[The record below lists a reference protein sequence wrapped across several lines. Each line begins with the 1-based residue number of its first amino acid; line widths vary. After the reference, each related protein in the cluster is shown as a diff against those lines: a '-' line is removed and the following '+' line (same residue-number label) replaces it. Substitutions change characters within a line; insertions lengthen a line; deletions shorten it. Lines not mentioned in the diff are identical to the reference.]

1 VTDRLFAPRRGGKKL
16 AMADDDVTIDWASAT
31 VDGGRLTVPYAGK
44 PPAGFKPALAHVI
57 ERLDR
62 GGSGW
67 GAIKVG
73 KTKLRVDDVV
83 AGSESDLRHML
94 EAAVLQA
101 NANVR
106 DDSEDEAEPGGSGER
121 SDADQTMTDAFRGF
135 A

>member
-1 VTDRLFAPRRGGKKL
+1 
-16 AMADDDVTIDWASAT
+16 MANDEVTIDWRAAS

-44 PPAGFKPALAHVI
+44 SPEGFKPALAHVI
-57 ERLDR
+57 ERLER

-73 KTKLRVDDVV
+73 KSKLRVDDVT
-83 AGSESDLRHML
+83 AGSEGDLRYFL

-101 NANVR
+101 NADVR
-106 DDSEDEAEPGGSGER
+106 DDTEDDDEKDASGER
-121 SDADQTMTDAFRGF
+121 SEADQAMTDAFRGF

>member
-1 VTDRLFAPRRGGKKL
+1 
-16 AMADDDVTIDWASAT
+16 MADNEVTIDWGQAS
-31 VDGGRLTVPYAGK
+31 VDGGRLKVPYAGE

-73 KTKLRVDDVV
+73 KSGLRVDDVS
-83 AGSESDLRHML
+83 AGAESDLRHLL

-106 DDSEDEAEPGGSGER
+106 EDSEDDDENDETGER
-121 SDADQTMTDAFRGF
+121 SEGDQTMTDAFRDF

>member
-1 VTDRLFAPRRGGKKL
+1 
-16 AMADDDVTIDWASAT
+16 MADDEVTIDWGQAS

-44 PPAGFKPALAHVI
+44 PPAGFKPALAQVI
-57 ERLDR
+57 ERLER

-73 KTKLRVDDVV
+73 KAKLRVDDVA
-83 AGSESDLRHML
+83 AGSESDLRHL
-94 EAAVLQA
+94 LDAAVLQA

-106 DDSEDEAEPGGSGER
+106 DDAEDDDENGESGER
-121 SDADQTMTDAFRGF
+121 SDEDQTMTDAFRGF

>member
-1 VTDRLFAPRRGGKKL
+1 
-16 AMADDDVTIDWASAT
+16 MADEVTIDWGQAS

-44 PPAGFKPALAHVI
+44 PPAGYKPALAHVI

-73 KTKLRVDDVV
+73 KTKLRVDDVS
-83 AGSESDLRHML
+83 AGAESDLRHL
-94 EAAVLQA
+94 LDAAVLQA

-106 DDSEDEAEPGGSGER
+106 DDGEDDEETGESGER
-121 SDADQTMTDAFRGF
+121 SEADQTMTDAFRDF